1 MGAIDVTSTE
11 ELRLQA
17 LVQMRS
23 ALDLLDRSQAPADI
37 GAHLDLAI
45 NRLMEATGIDQV
57 PVQPVQSIGNGQ
69 SSK

>member
-1 MGAIDVTSTE
+1 
-11 ELRLQA
+11 
-17 LVQMRS
+17 MRS

-45 NRLMEATGIDQV
+45 NRLIEATGEMS
-57 PVQPVQSIGNGQ
+57 QPVYSIGSGQ